1 MIDLIYDCD
10 ITMGLPGR
18 DVDDGLA
25 LLYLLGCQEIHL
37 LGITSTFGN
46 SSIQEVHPCL
56 LSFLEDAGRGD
67 IPAYPG
73 ASRETVAAA
82 ASTRPSPDRGEAR
95 ADSKAARFLA
105 ETASASPGKVSILAT
120 GSPTNLLGAF
130 RLYPDFFRDVKQ
142 IVFMGG
148 ITEPLIINGRMMG
161 ELNFASDPEAAL
173 YALYAGLPPDSAG
186 DTGLP
191 GQPSGSVSREALRCP
206 VTVISGNLCLQ
217 ALLSRER
224 FSAFAEQARGKVSR
238 GYITY
243 LQEKIYPWF
252 SWIER
257 AYALPGFHAWDAT
270 AAVYLTDAQL
280 FDSREVVLGST
291 IDDLRKGYL
300 HIDDTCEATGDTPA
314 NAGSRSTGNPIF
326 GDSNPRRINLPTRIR
341 DLPGYWRTLF
351 RGWEEAGAAWA
362 Q

>member
-25 LLYLLGCQEIHL
+25 LLYLLGCPEIRL

-46 SSIQEVHPCL
+46 SSIREVHPCL
-56 LSFLEDAGRGD
+56 LSILEDLGRCD

-73 ASRETVAAA
+73 ASREAVAAA
-82 ASTRPSPDRGEAR
+82 ASPGCSPDRGEAR

-105 ETASASPGKVSILAT
+105 ETAGASPGKVSILAT

-130 RLYPDFFRDVKQ
+130 RLYPDFFRDVQQ

-186 DTGLP
+186 DNGLP
-191 GQPSGSVSREALRCP
+191 GQSSGTVSREALRCP

-224 FSAFAEQARGKVSR
+224 FSAFVEQPGGRSPEVSSPTCKKR
-238 GYITY
+238 YI
-243 LQEKIYPWF
+243 
-252 SWIER
+252 
-257 AYALPGFHAWDAT
+257 PGFP
-270 AAVYLTDAQL
+270 
-280 FDSREVVLGST
+280 GS
-291 IDDLRKGYL
+291 KG
-300 HIDDTCEATGDTPA
+300 
-314 NAGSRSTGNPIF
+314 
-326 GDSNPRRINLPTRIR
+326 
-341 DLPGYWRTLF
+341 RTLF
-351 RGWEEAGAAWA
+351 PGSMPGMPRRLSTSPIPSCSIRER
-362 Q
+362 